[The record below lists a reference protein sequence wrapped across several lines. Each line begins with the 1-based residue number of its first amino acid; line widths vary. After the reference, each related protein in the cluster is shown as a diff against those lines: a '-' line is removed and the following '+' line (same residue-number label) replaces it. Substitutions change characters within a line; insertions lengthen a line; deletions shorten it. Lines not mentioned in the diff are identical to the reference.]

1 MKKKLLLKKNSVITK
16 YCYNEQHIIVNI
28 CVLIDP
34 LTLMTNNGYKE
45 QKNGWTFKLDCTNY
59 FDIGRVIKKDHSM
72 NDQD

>member
-1 MKKKLLLKKNSVITK
+1 
-16 YCYNEQHIIVNI
+16 
-28 CVLIDP
+28 
-34 LTLMTNNGYKE
+34 MTNNGYKE